1 MTTETLTVDVVDE
14 HRWRVV
20 VDNGPTNLVT
30 PELVRDL
37 HATVE
42 RIVAEPELKVVVF
55 ESANELFWVNHFD
68 LARIKDFPPLWTDAV
83 IKLST
88 APVVSIAKVRG
99 RARGGGD
106 ELLLAC
112 DIRYASRER
121 AVVGQIEVGTG
132 ILPGGGATE
141 RLPRLIGRD
150 RALEAIL
157 SADDYPA
164 ELAERYGWVTRAVPD
179 ADLDGVVDALATR
192 LAGFDKQAL
201 AAAKRQV
208 NRATLPPEADL
219 HAAYQEFLASLSF
232 PGYPRRLGGLRELF
246 AQHGPRLEV
255 DLGPLLG
262 DIA

>member
-1 MTTETLTVDVVDE
+1 MSTLSVQVVDE
-14 HRWRVV
+14 RHWRVV
-20 VDNGPTNLVT
+20 IDNPPTNLVT
-30 PELVRDL
+30 PDFVRDL

-42 RIVAEPELKVVVF
+42 RIVAAPELKVVVF

-68 LARIKDFPPLWTDAV
+68 LGQIKDFPPLWTDAV

-88 APVVSIAKVRG
+88 APVVSIAKIRG

-112 DIRYASRER
+112 DIRYASREK
-121 AVVGQIEVGTG
+121 AIVGQIEVGTG

-164 ELAERYGWVTRAVPD
+164 ELAERYGWVTRALPD
-179 ADLDGVVDALATR
+179 AELDGVVDALASR

-201 AAAKRQV
+201 AAAKQQI
-208 NRATLPPEADL
+208 NRATLPPAEDL

-232 PGYPRRLGGLRELF
+232 PGFPKRLGGLRELYGK
-246 AQHGPRLEV
+246 HGAGLEV

-262 DIA
+262 DLP